1 MKSKIY
7 IIAFSLI
14 ISSFHFKENAAPD
27 NITYGGIFR
36 CFINDKPHEIAG
48 QKGYMRSITGGKT
61 QLSLYNNLFSK
72 FSFFNPAIK
81 TIELDPVTT
90 KEVIIRYIEPGTN
103 HIFLPLHGT
112 VTIKELDLEKK
123 LVSGDFE
130 MELVIKN
137 GKSRNIKVSKGQFIN
152 IPFEVIK

>member
-1 MKSKIY
+1 MKSKIF
-7 IIAFSLI
+7 IIAFALI
-14 ISSFHFKENAAPD
+14 ISAFNFKEKADPK
-27 NITYGGIFR
+27 NITYEGIFR
-36 CFINDKPHEIAG
+36 CFINDKPHEISG

-72 FSFFNPAIK
+72 FSFFDPSIK
-81 TIELDPVTT
+81 TISLDPVTT

-103 HIFLPLHGT
+103 HIFLPSHGT

-123 LVSGDFE
+123 LVSGEFE
-130 MELVIKN
+130 MELIIKQ
-137 GKSRNIKVSKGQFIN
+137 GKSRTIKVSKGQFIS